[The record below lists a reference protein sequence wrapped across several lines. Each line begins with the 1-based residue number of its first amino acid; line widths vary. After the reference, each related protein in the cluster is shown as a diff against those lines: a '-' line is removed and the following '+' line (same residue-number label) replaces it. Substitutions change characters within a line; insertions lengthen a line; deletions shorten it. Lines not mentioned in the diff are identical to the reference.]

1 MLKSMEEVND
11 TIKVVNEVDNPNLM
25 SVDSTEPF
33 ETKVDVVEESKK
45 EELKQAEDKAAAEA
59 EAKAKA
65 EAEAAAEAENKK
77 DDEADAAKKELEEAE
92 AKKKELEKDGKTED
106 LKGVEK
112 RIGDLTKKWRTAERE
127 RDYEKAKRLEA
138 EEKLAKYESTNTD
151 DKDNPKPKREDFDFD
166 EDYIEALTGW
176 QVDQKL
182 KASAKK
188 VEKEVTEGKEK
199 EEITETWKDLDSAID
214 AGRVKYADFDK
225 LVVLNKDLVL
235 STAVVTLALDTE
247 VPADVLYWLAKNPD
261 KSAEISG
268 MSPIKA
274 AREITKIEREVL
286 SASSQEQEEEKK
298 KLEEEKKKKLEA
310 EKLKKKDTTKAPAPI
325 TPVKADGVI
334 EKDPE
339 NMTAA
344 EYRAWREKGNQ
355 I

>member
-1 MLKSMEEVND
+1 MEEVND

-33 ETKVDVVEESKK
+33 KTKVDVVEESKK
-45 EELKQAEDKAAAEA
+45 EELKQTEDKVAET
-59 EAKAKA
+59 EAKTKA
-65 EAEAAAEAENKK
+65 EAEAAAKAEDKK
-77 DDEADAAKKELEEAE
+77 DNEADKAKKELEEAE
-92 AKKKELEKDGKTED
+92 AKKKELEKEGKTEE
-106 LKGVEK
+106 LKGVDK
-112 RIGDLTKKWRTAERE
+112 RIGELTKKWRTAERE

-138 EEKLAKYESTNTD
+138 EEKLAKFESTNT
-151 DKDNPKPKREDFDFD
+151 DKDNPKPKRDDFDFD
-166 EDYIEALTGW
+166 EDYIEALTEW
-176 QVDQKL
+176 KVDQKL

-188 VEKEVTEGKEK
+188 VEKEVTDGKEK

-214 AGRVKYADFDK
+214 AGRVKYTDFDK

-274 AREITKIEREVL
+274 AREVTKIEREVL
-286 SASSQEQEEEKK
+286 SASSQEQEEEEKK

>member
-33 ETKVDVVEESKK
+33 KTKVDVVDEDKK

-59 EAKAKA
+59 KAKA
-65 EAEAAAEAENKK
+65 EAEKAAKAEDKK
-77 DDEADAAKKELEEAE
+77 GDEADAAKKELEEAE
-92 AKKKELEKDGKTED
+92 AKKKELEKDGKTEE
-106 LKGVEK
+106 LKGVDK
-112 RIGDLTKKWRTAERE
+112 RINELTKKWRTAERE
-127 RDYEKAKRLEA
+127 RDYEREKRLEA
-138 EEKLAKYESTNTD
+138 EEKLAKFESTNTD
-151 DKDNPKPKREDFDFD
+151 DKDNPKPKRDDFDFD
-166 EDYIEALTGW
+166 EDYIEALTQW
-176 QVDQKL
+176 TVNQTL

-188 VEKEVTEGKEK
+188 VEKVVKDDKEK

-214 AGRVKYADFDK
+214 TGREKYADFDK

-235 STAVVTLALDTE
+235 STAVVALALDTE
-247 VPADVLYWLAKNPD
+247 APAGVLYWLAKNPD

-274 AREITKIEREVL
+274 AREVTKIEREVM
-286 SASSQEQEEEKK
+286 SASSQEEEEKK
-298 KLEEEKKKKLEA
+298 KLEEEKKKNLEA
-310 EKLKKKDTTKAPAPI
+310 EKPKKKEITKAPAPI

>member
-33 ETKVDVVEESKK
+33 KTKVDVVEESKK
-45 EELKQAEDKAAAEA
+45 EELKQTEDKVAET
-59 EAKAKA
+59 EAKTKA
-65 EAEAAAEAENKK
+65 EAEAAAKAEDKK
-77 DDEADAAKKELEEAE
+77 DNEADKAKKELEEAE
-92 AKKKELEKDGKTED
+92 AKKKELEKEGKTEE
-106 LKGVEK
+106 LKGVDK
-112 RIGDLTKKWRTAERE
+112 RIGELTKKWRTAERE

-138 EEKLAKYESTNTD
+138 EEKLAKFESTNT
-151 DKDNPKPKREDFDFD
+151 DKDNPKPKRDDFDFD
-166 EDYIEALTGW
+166 EDYIEALTEW
-176 QVDQKL
+176 KVDQKL

-188 VEKEVTEGKEK
+188 VEKEVTDGKEK

-214 AGRVKYADFDK
+214 AGRVKYTDFDK

-274 AREITKIEREVL
+274 AREVTKIEREVL
-286 SASSQEQEEEKK
+286 SASSQEQEEEEKK

>member
-33 ETKVDVVEESKK
+33 KTKVDVVEESKK
-45 EELKQAEDKAAAEA
+45 EELKQVEDKAAEA

-65 EAEAAAEAENKK
+65 EAEAAAKAEDKK
-77 DDEADAAKKELEEAE
+77 DDEADKAKKELEEAE
-92 AKKKELEKDGKTED
+92 AKKKELEKDGKTEE
-106 LKGVEK
+106 LKGVDK
-112 RIGDLTKKWRTAERE
+112 RINELTKKWRTVERE
-127 RDYEKAKRLEA
+127 RDYEREKRLEA
-138 EEKLAKYESTNTD
+138 EEKLAKFESTNTD

-286 SASSQEQEEEKK
+286 SASSQEQEEE
-298 KLEEEKKKKLEA
+298 EKKKKLEA

-325 TPVKADGVI
+325 TPVKADGLI

-339 NMTAA
+339 NMSPA